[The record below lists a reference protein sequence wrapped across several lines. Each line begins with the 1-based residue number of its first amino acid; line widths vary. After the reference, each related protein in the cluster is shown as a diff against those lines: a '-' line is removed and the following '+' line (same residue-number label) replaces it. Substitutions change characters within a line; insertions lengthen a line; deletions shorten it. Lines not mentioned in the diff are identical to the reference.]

1 MNMIQIKTSL
11 IRARMQ
17 VMMLPTAELAEA
29 IGVSTST
36 MATILTR
43 GTCKPTTLGKLALV
57 LGVNVWELVR

>member
-11 IRARMQ
+11 IHARMK

-57 LGVNVWELVR
+57 LGVNVWELIR